1 MYKKKFKYLKKYHV
15 INNLLNTFIIV
26 LLINWVFQGI
36 RGMQSKELSFRVIL
50 EFLFIVILFYYSK
63 FNLWLC
69 VVIIHTFFWIFL
81 CQYWVINRYSSFYS
95 NNIKKMNLTYK
106 KIIYKILKF
115 KSLEEAIVIGSASAK
130 NKILKI
136 NSDLDLRIFFNKS
149 IKSYFIHNLFLYY
162 LRIYSLINKFP
173 LDIYCYDDL
182 KIIKTF
188 SKIDKIL
195 IIKDKNSSIKK
206 YLKKNNAYKK

>member
-1 MYKKKFKYLKKYHV
+1 MYKEKFKYFKKYHV
-15 INNLLNTFIIV
+15 INNLLNTFIMV
-26 LLINWVFQGI
+26 LLINWIFQGI

-69 VVIIHTFFWIFL
+69 IVIIHTFFWIFL

-95 NNIKKMNLTYK
+95 NNLKKMNLTYK

-149 IKSYFIHNLFLYY
+149 TKSYFTHNLFLYY

-173 LDIYCYDDL
+173 LDIYCCNNL
-182 KIIKTF
+182 KIIKEF
-188 SKIDKIL
+188 SKIRKIL